1 MHKPVSLPHPL
12 EKNEET
18 NPMNKKILLASIALL
33 ATAAF
38 AKLPTPALTDEAK
51 LKAAEAAAKTAH
63 GNKVADF
70 QLCKS
75 REATAAHYFKTAKAA
90 GKDVKPPTEVPACAD
105 PGAFV
110 FPPPAAPA
118 TPAVASATPVAPATT
133 TAAAKP
139 AQSVSPAAAVKK

>member
-1 MHKPVSLPHPL
+1 
-12 EKNEET
+12 
-18 NPMNKKILLASIALL
+18 MNKKILIAATALL
-33 ATAAF
+33 AGAAF
-38 AKLPTPALTDEAK
+38 AKLPTPVLTEEAK
-51 LKAAEAAAKTAH
+51 LKAAETAAKTAH

-90 GKDVKPPTEVPACAD
+90 GKETKPATDTPACAD

-118 TPAVASATPVAPATT
+118 APATAAAPAPAAAT
-133 TAAAKP
+133 TAAAAPAKP
-139 AQSVSPAAAVKK
+139 AAPAAPVKK

>member
-1 MHKPVSLPHPL
+1 
-12 EKNEET
+12 
-18 NPMNKKILLASIALL
+18 MNKKILIAAAALL
-33 ATAAF
+33 AGAAF
-38 AKLPTPALTDEAK
+38 AKLSTPVLTDEAK

-75 REATAAHYFKTAKAA
+75 REATAAHYYKTAKAA
-90 GKDVKPPTEVPACAD
+90 GKETKPATDTPACAD

-118 TPAVASATPVAPATT
+118 TAAAPAPAAPATT
-133 TAAAKP
+133 AAVAPAKP
-139 AQSVSPAAAVKK
+139 TSPTTPAPAAPVKK

>member
-1 MHKPVSLPHPL
+1 
-12 EKNEET
+12 
-18 NPMNKKILLASIALL
+18 MNKKILIAATALL
-33 ATAAF
+33 ASAAF
-38 AKLPTPALTDEAK
+38 AKLPTPVLTEEAK
-51 LKAAEAAAKTAH
+51 LKAAETAAKTAH

-90 GKDVKPPTEVPACAD
+90 GKETKPATDTPACAD

-118 TPAVASATPVAPATT
+118 APATAAAPATT
-133 TAAAKP
+133 AAAAPAKP
-139 AQSVSPAAAVKK
+139 AAPAAPVKK

>member
-1 MHKPVSLPHPL
+1 
-12 EKNEET
+12 
-18 NPMNKKILLASIALL
+18 MNKKILLVSVAWL

-38 AKLPTPALTDEAK
+38 AKLPAPVLTDEAK

-75 REATAAHYFKTAKAA
+75 REATAAHYYKTAKAA
-90 GKDVKPPTEVPACAD
+90 GKEVKPPTEVPACAD

-118 TPAVASATPVAPATT
+118 TPAAPAAKTASTSPDKKPAAPVAPA
-133 TAAAKP
+133 
-139 AQSVSPAAAVKK
+139 KK